1 VANSEWQVVLQGSA
15 TALLEIGFGLNI
27 ALRTWHSALKYGL
40 TGRFALPKGGV
51 AFRGQQALRMLQEC
65 QVDAAENSDEG
76 KWVMANGTCG
86 EAYYRFGF

>member
-1 VANSEWQVVLQGSA
+1 MANSEWRVVSQGGA

-27 ALRTWHSALKYGL
+27 ALRTQTWL

-76 KWVMANGTCG
+76 KWVMADGTCG
-86 EAYYRFGF
+86 EAYCRFGF

>member
-1 VANSEWQVVLQGSA
+1 MASSFAGQCYC
-15 TALLEIGFGLNI
+15 TAENWFW
-27 ALRTWHSALKYGL
+27 TEHCTSHSALKYGL

-51 AFRGQQALRMLQEC
+51 AFRGQQALKMLQEC

-86 EAYYRFGF
+86 EAYCRFGF